1 MRRFS
6 RVNRVLSSRTVHR
19 DVSDTMGGSRS
30 TTDKEKRS
38 LRRTNKQVRVSSQW
52 ERTKK
57 KKKYSASRSFE
68 TVQVREQKDYGWAES
83 STRSPLTR
91 RRWQTIGAQEAE
103 PDLWAGREGC
113 VSSRTQAFCTC
124 TYLLIRVY
132 IHPSRSPFLF
142 LSLYRRTVYVHRLAK
157 LFQHL

>member
-6 RVNRVLSSRTVHR
+6 RVNRVFSFFQVARFIAMSPMVGMEQASKKSLQRA
-19 DVSDTMGGSRS
+19 SDEDDNRGGTMKRERKRKKVFRVPKLRNRS
-30 TTDKEKRS
+30 EPG
-38 LRRTNKQVRVSSQW
+38 
-52 ERTKK
+52 
-57 KKKYSASRSFE
+57 
-68 TVQVREQKDYGWAES
+68 EQKDHGWAES

-132 IHPSRSPFLF
+132 IYPSLNPSPL
-142 LSLYRRTVYVHRLAK
+142 LSTPLNLCA
-157 LFQHL
+157 LQPG